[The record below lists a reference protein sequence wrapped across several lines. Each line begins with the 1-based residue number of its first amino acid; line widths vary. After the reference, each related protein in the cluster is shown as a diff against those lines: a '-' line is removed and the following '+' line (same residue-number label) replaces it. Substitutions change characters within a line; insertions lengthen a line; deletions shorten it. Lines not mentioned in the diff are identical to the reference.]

1 MRCKC
6 CGEKAEFSLVEDKI
20 FRARYN
26 CSNCDKHF
34 WEDKSLSKGLKA
46 VKLLSSI
53 ATGVIVVG
61 KLANGDVEGAVQTA
75 LKIGSD
81 EDTTI
86 T

>member
-26 CSNCDKHF
+26 CSNCNKHF

-61 KLANGDVEGAVQTA
+61 NLANGDLAGAVQTA
-75 LKIGSD
+75 LKISD
-81 EDTTI
+81 EDTI